1 MSKKQH
7 ETRQVAE
14 RVDETEA
21 TIRSAGTG
29 AAATPPSGD
38 SDGALDL
45 PTPED
50 LASLREQAAQAED
63 NRNLYVHAMAD
74 LDNFRKRA
82 ARERQDAVKYAN
94 ESLLNKIIPVLDSF
108 EMALAATDSAHAAVR
123 DGVKMILDQL
133 RGALGE
139 AGLEEIDA
147 AGQVFDPSLHEAVSM
162 QETADV
168 ADGHVVHQLR
178 KGYRLN
184 DRLLRPATV
193 VVARA
198 PSASPA

>member
-1 MSKKQH
+1 MSKKH
-7 ETRQVAE
+7 KKTE
-14 RVDETEA
+14 RAVEAAQETEA
-21 TIRSAGTG
+21 PQPATG
-29 AAATPPSGD
+29 EAAEGATAIEEAETPAETPS
-38 SDGALDL
+38 
-45 PTPED
+45 PEE
-50 LASLREQAAQAED
+50 LAALREQAAKADE
-63 NRNLYVHAMAD
+63 NRDLYVRAMAD

-94 ESLLNKIIPVLDSF
+94 ESLLQKIIPVLDSF
-108 EMALAATDSAHAAVR
+108 ELALAATDSAHAAVR

-139 AGLEEIDA
+139 AGLVEIDA
-147 AGQVFDPSLHEAVSM
+147 SGQAFDPSLHEAVSM

-168 ADGHVVHQLR
+168 EDGHVVHQLR
-178 KGYRLN
+178 RGYRLN

-198 PSASPA
+198 PSPSPA